1 MSKHRILPYYY
12 PTTTVLVDDSQRF
25 LQSFTLYLSEDTAY
39 RCFTSASDAL
49 AHINLQAR
57 KPHLEQRCFSW
68 FRAGESSHGDTF
80 SLDLSLIEQEIN
92 DAMRFSTVSVL
103 VVDYDMP
110 EMNGLEMCGKLDDP
124 HIRKILLTGVADE
137 RVAVQAF
144 NDGLIDRFLMKNDPD
159 IATKIRQAI
168 EDSQR
173 QYFQRVSAML
183 QNTLALKSPEFLY
196 NPVFADYFFALQ
208 AQRGFVEYY
217 YVESPSG
224 FVLLDERGVLARL
237 LVFSEADLQRSLFAL
252 RRYRPPASVMQALS
266 GGQVVSWLWATPD
279 EHSADEPFDWQDHLF
294 QASRISDGRNTW
306 LCALVEDPPADIEFD
321 ADSASYGA
329 YLDLI
334 DSQSPCRQRS

>member
-25 LQSFTLYLSEDTAY
+25 LQSFTLFLPDDTAF

-49 AHINLQAR
+49 AHINLQAS
-57 KPHLEQRCFSW
+57 KLHLEQRCFSW
-68 FRAGESSHGDTF
+68 FRNSEPSHGDTF

-92 DAMRFSTVSVL
+92 DPLRFSTVSVV

-110 EMNGLEMCGKLDDP
+110 EMNGLELCQQLADP
-124 HIRKILLTGVADE
+124 HTRKILLTGVADE
-137 RVAVQAF
+137 RIAVQAF

-159 IATKIRQAI
+159 IAAKINRAI
-168 EDSQR
+168 GDCQR
-173 QYFQRVSAML
+173 QYFQQISAML

-196 NPVFADYFFALQ
+196 NQAFAEYFFALQ

-224 FVLLDERGVLARL
+224 FILLDEHGSLARL

-252 RRYRPPASVMQALS
+252 RRHQPPASVIQSLS
-266 GGQVVSWLWATPD
+266 AGQMVPWLWATPD
-279 EHSADEPFDWQDHLF
+279 EQPDDEPFDWQDHLF
-294 QASRISDGRNTW
+294 QATRIWDGRNTW

-321 ADSASYGA
+321 AASASYGA

-334 DSQSPCRQRS
+334 DSQSPCRKRL

>member
-1 MSKHRILPYYY
+1 MNKHRILPYYY

-25 LQSFTLYLSEDTAY
+25 LQSFTLYLPDDAAF
-39 RCFTSASDAL
+39 RCFTSASEAL
-49 AHINLQAR
+49 AHINQQAS

-68 FRAGESSHGDTF
+68 FRNSEASHGDTF

-92 DAMRFSTVSVL
+92 DPMRFSTVSVL

-110 EMNGLEMCGKLDDP
+110 EMNGLELCRQLADP

-137 RVAVQAF
+137 RIAVQAF

-159 IATKIRQAI
+159 IATRINRAI

-196 NPVFADYFFALQ
+196 NPTFADYFFALQ
-208 AQRGFVEYY
+208 AQRRFVEYY

-224 FVLLDERGVLARL
+224 FVLLDEHGTLARL

-252 RRYRPPASVMQALS
+252 RRHQPPASVIQALS
-266 GGQVVSWLWATPD
+266 AGQAVPWLWATPE
-279 EHSADEPFDWQDHLF
+279 EHSEDEPFDWQDHLF
-294 QASRISDGRNTW
+294 PASRVSDGRNTW

-321 ADSASYGA
+321 AANASYGA